1 MVSNDPNITM
11 ISQRVERVENK
22 IDDIFE
28 LMLAMARTE
37 EKLTMVISN
46 ISDMKKDNNQLEERV
61 VELEETS
68 EVQSEQIKTNKRI
81 IFMLLAGILT
91 VAAGVVSGSN
101 LI

>member
-1 MVSNDPNITM
+1 MSPNDPHITM

-28 LMLAMARTE
+28 LMLAMARYE
-37 EKLTMVISN
+37 EKLTVVISN
-46 ISDMKKDNNQLEERV
+46 ISDIKKDNNELEERV
-61 VELEETS
+61 GELEETS

-91 VAAGVVSGSN
+91 AVVGVVSGSN